1 MNPSRLPT
9 GNGIP
14 PPQVSV
20 NHSGLVPPGQERTSS
35 FRREELP
42 TYEEAIEYPERPLSQ
57 RLIGETDESDDA
69 QSERGMSSV
78 SNPLRGRGESRQV
91 GRGRRRSFPPL
102 RRSTR
107 SRHSL
112 PSGREVDPYTYPIES
127 VITAPTTTHW
137 PLGYLPYTGYP
148 LQPYGG
154 YIIPG
159 LGMPHIP
166 AGGYPDPNGGPK
178 DGRGP
183 PDHGRPPRRPPQE
196 EEDPLEDKD
205 PLEEETLL
213 EEEAPQ
219 RPFRS
224 RRTSQ

>member
-1 MNPSRLPT
+1 MNPSCLPT

-20 NHSGLVPPGQERTSS
+20 NHSGLVPLGQERTSS

-42 TYEEAIEYPERPLSQ
+42 TYEEAIEYPERPSSQ
-57 RLIGETDESDDA
+57 RLIGETDESNDA

-78 SNPLRGRGESRQV
+78 RDPLRGRGESRQV
-91 GRGRRRSFPPL
+91 GRGRRSFSPL

-137 PLGYLPYTGYP
+137 PLGYPPYTGYP

-183 PDHGRPPRRPPQE
+183 PDHGRPPRRPPPGGGGPPGGPGGHPNRGE
-196 EEDPLEDKD
+196 RG
-205 PLEEETLL
+205 
-213 EEEAPQ
+213 PQ
-219 RPFRS
+219 GP
-224 RRTSQ
+224 